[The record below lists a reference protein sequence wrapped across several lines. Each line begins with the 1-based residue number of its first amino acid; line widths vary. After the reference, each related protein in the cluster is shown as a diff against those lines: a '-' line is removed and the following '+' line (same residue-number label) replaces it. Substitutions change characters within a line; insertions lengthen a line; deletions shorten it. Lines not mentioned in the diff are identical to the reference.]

1 MRRASFFGAVFLI
14 AVLVFTSSVMAQVPE
29 INGKAAILIDARSG
43 MVFYE
48 KNSEQPLPMASVTKM
63 MTLTLILEAV
73 AAEKISLDDIV
84 RVSPYAAS
92 IMGTHVWLEPGEQF
106 PLRELVYAI
115 AVGSANDASV
125 AVAEYIAGSEQAFV
139 EQMNKRA
146 KELGLES
153 TIFANS
159 SGLPVADGSP
169 HAMSAKDAAKLAQH
183 VINVPLMMDFVST
196 YEYTMRKDGSQRPQL
211 WNYNRLLRR
220 YQGVDG
226 IKTGFTSEAGYCI
239 VATAQRDGLRLI
251 CVVFGSETEADRE
264 NDVRTLLDYGFRKYR
279 NYTVLTQGEEI
290 DTVILKKAVPEQVK
304 IVLAEDLNVTI
315 ERGEEKQVETKYI
328 LKENIEFPL
337 MPGESIGEIS
347 GYLNEQ
353 KLGSAN
359 LTVTSEIKR
368 AGFFTLVFRMMRS
381 IIQVV
386 Q

>member
-1 MRRASFFGAVFLI
+1 
-14 AVLVFTSSVMAQVPE
+14 
-29 INGKAAILIDARSG
+29 
-43 MVFYE
+43 
-48 KNSEQPLPMASVTKM
+48 
-63 MTLTLILEAV
+63 
-73 AAEKISLDDIV
+73 
-84 RVSPYAAS
+84 
-92 IMGTHVWLEPGEQF
+92 
-106 PLRELVYAI
+106 
-115 AVGSANDASV
+115 
-125 AVAEYIAGSEQAFV
+125 
-139 EQMNKRA
+139 MN
-146 KELGLES
+146 
-153 TIFANS
+153 
-159 SGLPVADGSP
+159 
-169 HAMSAKDAAKLAQH
+169 
-183 VINVPLMMDFVST
+183 
-196 YEYTMRKDGSQRPQL
+196 TMRKDGSQRPQL

-279 NYTVLTQGEEI
+279 NYTVHTQGEEI

-368 AGFFTLVFRMMRS
+368 AGFYAGLRMMRS